1 MIAPLCDPLPTV
13 IKVKF
18 VPNKSNCALVISKV
32 LAPASL
38 APSKLITREFVVVC
52 NVNDPTPPIAVLQI
66 ISLPAK
72 LRLPILLRASVTEID
87 PVPALRVSA
96 LLAPDT
102 RPLIALL
109 IVILPLLAVLLSDTS
124 AAMSKVTPLPP
135 SVMEPAPAVA
145 NEVVNVPAK
154 VTEVGPPSVGVNK
167 LNALPPM
174 VKVLLAL
181 LPKVRL
187 PVVLN
192 GVVV

>member
-1 MIAPLCDPLPTV
+1 M

-32 LAPASL
+32 LVPASL